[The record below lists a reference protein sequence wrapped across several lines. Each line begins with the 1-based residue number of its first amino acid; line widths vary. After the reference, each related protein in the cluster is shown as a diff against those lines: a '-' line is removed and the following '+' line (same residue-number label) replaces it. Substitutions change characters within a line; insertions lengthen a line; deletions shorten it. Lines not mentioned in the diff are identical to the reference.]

1 MVRIMNGKLICK
13 LVSII
18 CVLQFALT
26 ANFGWAQEV
35 KVDSIVRNVQ
45 GWYDNLLDLQ
55 ADFQQKT
62 FSQTLKNTSE
72 ARGKI
77 YFKKPHLI
85 KWEYES
91 PEIQIYIIDQ
101 KNFWWYVPEDAQV
114 VKKKAESV
122 LQDATPLSFLAGM
135 GDLQKS
141 FIITLPKEVKADEM
155 GDVLYLNL
163 TPRQESVNIKRM
175 QVKLAAKTFQILGM
189 VVVDPYGNTNDI
201 DFINIQIN
209 RDLKNEIF
217 HFVPPK
223 GVDIISGDAEQI
235 GPSSKPF

>member
-1 MVRIMNGKLICK
+1 LVRIMNGKLICK

-18 CVLQFALT
+18 CVLQLAFM
-26 ANFGWAQEV
+26 ANFGWSQEV
-35 KVDSIVRNVQ
+35 KVDSIVHNIQ
-45 GWYDNLLDLQ
+45 GWYDNLLDFQ

-62 FSQTLKNTSE
+62 FSQTLKTTSE

-85 KWEYES
+85 KWEYEF

-101 KNFWWYVPEDAQV
+101 ENFWWYVPEDAQV
-114 VKKKAESV
+114 VKKKAQNV

-141 FIITLPKEVKADEM
+141 FIITLPKERKAVEM
-155 GDVLYLNL
+155 GDILYVKL
-163 TPRQESVNIKRM
+163 TPRKESVNIKQM
-175 QVKLAAKTFQILGM
+175 QLKLAVKTFQVMGM

-201 DFINIQIN
+201 DFIHIQIN
-209 RDLKNEIF
+209 RDLKNETF
-217 HFVPPK
+217 HFVPPQ
-223 GVDIISGDAEQI
+223 GVDIVNGDTEQT
-235 GPSSKPF
+235 GTLNKPF